1 MRSTEKPLHTTDI
14 KDDKLIILTSTV
26 NRGKIYKSMEYDK
39 ENAHM
44 LAY

>member
-1 MRSTEKPLHTTDI
+1 MINYL
-14 KDDKLIILTSTV
+14 ILTSTV

-44 LAY
+44 LAYWELNLHKIIA